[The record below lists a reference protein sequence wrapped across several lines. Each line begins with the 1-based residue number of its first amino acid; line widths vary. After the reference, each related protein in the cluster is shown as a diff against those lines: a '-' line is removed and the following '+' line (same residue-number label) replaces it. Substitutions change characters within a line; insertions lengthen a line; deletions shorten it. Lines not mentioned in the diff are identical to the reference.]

1 MKAILHPLIW
11 IHFILKLSQ
20 TSQTV
25 KKITSHKPKQKSNS
39 CESFPLPDV
48 GPTSAEP
55 LPRMT
60 KLWNYCDLHQP
71 AGSSSGSC
79 LVKPGAAQVPSIS
92 SSPLFPV
99 PSPLIRSLNALNMSK
114 EKTQTKAV

>member
-1 MKAILHPLIW
+1 MPSTPHGKRSGVENLAATAM
-11 IHFILKLSQ
+11 KLSEL
-20 TSQTV
+20 T
-25 KKITSHKPKQKSNS
+25 
-39 CESFPLPDV
+39 DV